1 METAVLRVQTC
12 WYADH
17 FNSWRML
24 SNCWNCC
31 PERHHFFTI
40 IQHFISFFFWQGW
53 RRRCCSDRK
62 SWPALTLLSFIDSAA
77 VGKKSR
83 NYSDLRSAL
92 LAFTILMWLETSLG
106 RTSDPTVFF
115 RGCATLLFRADE
127 PAADGRKTVMLLNVR
142 VGAAVWRGGGDSWHI
157 NRNIHIRMQ
166 NSDPDTARRHLDTRY
181 WCA

>member
-1 METAVLRVQTC
+1 METVVLRVQTY

-24 SNCWNCC
+24 SNCRNCC
-31 PERHHFFTI
+31 PDRHHFFTI
-40 IQHFISFFFWQGW
+40 IQHFISFFLTGIKTSLLFWQEELACFNFAPLH
-53 RRRCCSDRK
+53 RFSSCRE
-62 SWPALTLLSFIDSAA
+62 
-77 VGKKSR
+77 KSR
-83 NYSDLRSAL
+83 NYSYLRSAL
-92 LAFTILMWLETSLG
+92 LAFTILTWLETSLG
-106 RTSDPTVFF
+106 PTSDPTVFF

-142 VGAAVWRGGGDSWHI
+142 AGAAVWRGGGDSWHI
-157 NRNIHIRMQ
+157 SRNIHIRMQ